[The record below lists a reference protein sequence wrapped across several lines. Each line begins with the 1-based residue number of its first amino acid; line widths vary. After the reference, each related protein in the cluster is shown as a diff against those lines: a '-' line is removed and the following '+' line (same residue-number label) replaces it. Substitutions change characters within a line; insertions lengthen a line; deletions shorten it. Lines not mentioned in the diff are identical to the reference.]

1 MPPRQTRISHFHR
14 LHGLAFLLWHTLV
27 CLEKPFK
34 LSSWKITVQQITC
47 PLEEGR
53 LIISAENLVEEA
65 NMKEN
70 ARLCSLGSRIF
81 SMVAAP
87 GAGLQE
93 TPELPGQRPQ
103 PVTAPS
109 SSIPAGQQLLV
120 SGSEKVWTRSG
131 NLVHNVAVWVNRQ
144 PTRCSA
150 GKPRT
155 VPFWPSLWKSL
166 LYPASS

>member
-1 MPPRQTRISHFHR
+1 MPPRQTRISHFHC

-70 ARLCSLGSRIF
+70 ARLCSLQSNIF
-81 SMVAAP
+81 HSAAP

-93 TPELPGQRPQ
+93 TPGLPGQRLQ
-103 PVTAPS
+103 PAAAPS

-120 SGSEKVWTRSG
+120 SGLEKVWTWSG
-131 NLVHNVAVWVNRQ
+131 NLVPNVAVWVNRQ
-144 PTRCSA
+144 PTHCSA

-155 VPFWPSLWKSL
+155 VPFWPSYWKSL